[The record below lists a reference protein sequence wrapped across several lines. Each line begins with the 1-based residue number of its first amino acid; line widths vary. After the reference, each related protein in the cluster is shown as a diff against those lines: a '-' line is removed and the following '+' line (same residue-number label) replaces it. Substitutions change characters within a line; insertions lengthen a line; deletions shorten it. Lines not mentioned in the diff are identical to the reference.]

1 MQMTILDPT
10 HRSGGL
16 RRLEFWFEFGS
27 NYSYLAAMRIEE
39 LAHQAGLPVDWK
51 PFLLGPV
58 FQKFGWQTSPF
69 VLQPAKG
76 KYMWRDMEREA
87 MKYGLPFVRP
97 SVFPRMAV
105 LPMRVAVFAA
115 DTPWIGAFCRN
126 VMRQNWVEDLD
137 INDQRNV
144 RRALLDLVPDPDAV
158 IVAALGDANKSRLR
172 SNTEEAYA
180 RGIFGAPTMFVGDE
194 MFWGNDRLDD
204 AIAFATNTSLR
215 DSAE

>member
-1 MQMTILDPT
+1 MLNHT
-10 HRSGGL
+10 HLPGSL
-16 RRLEFWFEFGS
+16 TRLEFWFEFGS

-39 LAHQAGLPVDWK
+39 LAHQAGLSVDWK
-51 PFLLGPV
+51 PFLLGPI

-87 MKYGLPFVRP
+87 MKYRLPFVRP
-97 SVFPRMAV
+97 SVFPRVSV
-105 LPMRVAVFAA
+105 LPMRVAVFAV
-115 DTPWIGAFCRN
+115 DKPWIDAFCRN
-126 VMRQNWVEDLD
+126 VMRQNWVADLD

-144 RRALLDLVPDPDAV
+144 RCALLDLVPDPDAI
-158 IVAALGDANKSRLR
+158 IVAALADANKSRLR

-194 MFWGNDRLDD
+194 MFWGNDRLNE
-204 AIAFATNTSLR
+204 AIAFAANKSSR
-215 DSAE
+215 DSAV